1 MLTQS
6 RQWFRQPSEELPLGE
21 VSLVIPR
28 HGEQGPELY
37 VKVGPVEHVI
47 PLRPGM
53 VANLLD
59 FCAGVAGNKLREGRP
74 GT

>member
-1 MLTQS
+1 MA
-6 RQWFRQPSEELPLGE
+6 F
-21 VSLVIPR
+21 VIPR
-28 HGEQGPELY
+28 HGANGPEIY
-37 VKVGPVEHVI
+37 VKSGVTELVI

-59 FCAGVAGNKLREGRP
+59 FCCEVAGQELRKGRP

>member
-1 MLTQS
+1 MDDCK
-6 RQWFRQPSEELPLGE
+6 
-21 VSLVIPR
+21 LVIPR
-28 HGEQGPELY
+28 NGEFGPELY
-37 VKVGPVEHVI
+37 VMADGAEHII

-59 FCAGVAGNKLREGRP
+59 FCTKVAGEALRKGRP